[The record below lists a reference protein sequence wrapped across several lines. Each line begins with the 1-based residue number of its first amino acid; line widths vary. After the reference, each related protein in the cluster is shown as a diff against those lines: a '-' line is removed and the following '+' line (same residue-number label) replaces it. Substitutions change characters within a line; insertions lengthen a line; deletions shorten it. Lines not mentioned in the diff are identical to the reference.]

1 MKNLIILAHP
11 DDETLGCFSV
21 MGEDT
26 YCLILCDENNRFKE
40 TLKLYSG
47 CDFIHYSTKIECLG
61 LKPGTL
67 NLYNQFELSEMIL
80 KKIKHNITNYTRVF
94 THHPDD
100 LHIDHKTLSNI
111 VSVLFRP
118 ERVNIKGLFYC
129 FTTNNNNFKPNYFI
143 NYIYKHKE
151 KFLDFYVKNKS
162 LNILDKELNLDYNL
176 FLRKK
181 YYNNTITNC
190 YEPFEI
196 SFLKD

>member
-21 MGEDT
+21 MEEDT
-26 YCLILCDENNRFKE
+26 YCLILCDENNRFRE
-40 TLKLYSG
+40 TLKLYKTTN
-47 CDFIHYSTKIECLG
+47 TKIECLG

-67 NLYNQFELSEMIL
+67 NLYNQFDLSE
-80 KKIKHNITNYTRVF
+80 KIHNKISPFITNRTRVF

-100 LHIDHKTLSNI
+100 LHIDHKTLSGI
-111 VSVLFRP
+111 VKVLFRP

-143 NYIYKHKE
+143 NYIYKDKE
-151 KFLDFYVKNKS
+151 KLLDFYVKNKS
-162 LNILDKELNLDYNL
+162 LNILDKELNLDFNL
-176 FLRKK
+176 LLRKK
-181 YYNNTITNC
+181 YYNNSVTNC

>member
-21 MGEDT
+21 MEEDT

-40 TLKLYSG
+40 TLKLYKTTK
-47 CDFIHYSTKIECLG
+47 TKIECLG

-67 NLYNQFELSEMIL
+67 NLYNQFELSEKIHN
-80 KKIKHNITNYTRVF
+80 KIKKYISNYTRVF

-111 VSVLFRP
+111 ARVLFRP

-162 LNILDKELNLDYNL
+162 LNILDKELNLDFNL
-176 FLRKK
+176 LLRKK
-181 YYNNTITNC
+181 YYNNSVTNC